1 MADRWT
7 LVDADEFCHLFS
19 TAELEDWLSLVPRE
33 EAKSEEAKSEEAAL
47 AQAIE
52 ASCANNNEEETA
64 LAKAIEASKS
74 DDAMDGVTAVVGV
87 DDATENANKPSADG
101 PAKKPSS
108 KIELCPHSNL
118 DISSKGDIKRVNEVK
133 GEKNCSLF

>member
-1 MADRWT
+1 MDVADRWT

-19 TAELEDWLSLVPRE
+19 TAELEDWLSLVPR
-33 EAKSEEAKSEEAAL
+33 EEAKSEEAAL